1 MSLEYVGG
9 GAGTQAFGPGK
20 EQLMTFSSFA
30 GADMQAVFGNVVFG
44 NLQAITVGVQREV
57 GPIYTMGSADPR
69 GIAKNKRGIAGSL
82 VFTQFDRDALLEA
95 LLLYMKNNGLFK
107 HYDIYTAAQNVP
119 QLITG
124 EPSGHGNLVQAVEDI
139 DIESLFL
146 QATANTFRYVDQI
159 PPFDITITMANDAGL
174 TTSMRI
180 RYVQLWSEATG
191 FTIDDLVVEKT
202 CNFIAFSID
211 PLGYDLI
218 RDRVGIR

>member
-1 MSLEYVGG
+1 MNVEYGG
-9 GAGTQAFGPGK
+9 QGAGARTYGPGK
-20 EQLMTFSSFA
+20 DQLMTFSAFA

-95 LLLYMKNNGLFK
+95 LLLYMKNNNLFA
-107 HYDIYTAAQNVP
+107 HYDIYTAAANVP
-119 QLITG
+119 QLLTG
-124 EPSGHGNLVQAVEDI
+124 EPSGHSGLVQADV
-139 DIESLFL
+139 DIEQLFL
-146 QATANTFRYVDQI
+146 RSTANTFRYVDQI
-159 PPFDITITMANDAGL
+159 PPFDITITMANEMGL

-191 FTIDDLVVEKT
+191 FTIDDLVVEKA

-211 PLGYDLI
+211 PLGMDLI
-218 RDRVGIR
+218 KDRVGIR